1 MPSIVKAELLMP
13 KISRQR
19 EWQLRQ
25 MAKGMCIYCPEKA
38 EGGSTMC
45 GMHRRKTNARRRA
58 RAVVKRRYTQLE
70 DWLKVDWSLPTETIA
85 AQMGVKPQTVLWRK
99 RSMEI
104 PA

>member
-1 MPSIVKAELLMP
+1 MSKV
-13 KISRQR
+13 SRQR

-25 MAKGMCIYCPEKA
+25 TAKGLCIYCPEKS

-45 GMHRRKTNARRRA
+45 GKHRQSVNARRRA
-58 RAVVKRRYTQLE
+58 RATVKRRYTRME
-70 DWLKVDWSLPTETIA
+70 DWLKVDWTLPTETIA

-99 RSMEI
+99 NSLEI